1 MATVSWL
8 VFVFGFFTYRAKNK
22 SEMTV
27 VSWHVVIYKTK
38 NESEM
43 TMVSLIHG
51 RKNKY
56 GMTMVVSWLDLI
68 YTTKNKS
75 VMRMVS

>member
-1 MATVSWL
+1 
-8 VFVFGFFTYRAKNK
+8 
-22 SEMTV
+22 MTV

-38 NESEM
+38 NKSEM

-56 GMTMVVSWLDLI
+56 GMTIVVSWLDLI
-68 YTTKNKS
+68 YTTKNKY